1 MSRET
6 RHQEH
11 IGPYRLLA
19 RVAGG
24 VGTVHRAADPDGRD
38 VAIRLL
44 PPGTYDIAAMRN
56 VLSPY
61 VVDVLDG
68 DDAADP
74 PYVVSRFVPGRPL
87 DESLTGPLRG
97 AGLRQTA
104 LGLARALAALH
115 QAGLAHGDLRPDHIL
130 VVDGAPVVIDFGL
143 VPGDPAR
150 DLRAWAANVAFAAT
164 ADPRCL
170 AADDPAAAAGDAVPA
185 PLGALLRAAADPAGA
200 LTAAELAESVA
211 ALTLDTALDP
221 GLDTGLDAAPAG
233 PSRDA
238 VPGAG
243 VEEPRRPEEP
253 EAAPQAVPQAGAG
266 AGAGAGAAEGGRG
279 AEPSAAAATE
289 RARAHELAVARAWAR
304 LLTVMVVVIAVGVA
318 IAVPLAGI
326 VLSLVSVTVLRG
338 TSAGWAAGVART
350 AVTVPYAAVAA
361 VAVTLGLAGMSVF
374 RVEVDPLGA
383 CAFGAG
389 AAAGVLWAAPGVT
402 GPRRHLEEVFAS
414 VARAPRRIAVAGVV
428 LGALAL
434 VAVVAAISLTP
445 TLAPLYGLQS
455 SLESGVAR
463 LQAALH

>member
-24 VGTVHRAADPDGRD
+24 VGVVHRAADPDGRD

-44 PPGTYDIAAMRN
+44 PPGAYDIAAMRS

-87 DESLTGPLRG
+87 DEWLTGPLQG
-97 AGLRQTA
+97 AGLRQMA

-115 QAGLAHGDLRPDHIL
+115 LAGLAHGDLRPDHIL

-143 VPGDPAR
+143 VPGDPGG

-170 AADDPAAAAGDAVPA
+170 AAADPAAAAGEAVPA
-185 PLGALLRAAADPAGA
+185 PLRALLRAAADPAGA

-211 ALTLDTALDP
+211 ALTLDD
-221 GLDTGLDAAPAG
+221 APAG
-233 PSRDA
+233 PARDA
-238 VPGAG
+238 APRAA
-243 VEEPRRPEEP
+243 VEEPPHPETP
-253 EAAPQAVPQAGAG
+253 EAVPEVVPQVVPQS
-266 AGAGAGAAEGGRG
+266 GAGAAEAGRG
-279 AEPSAAAATE
+279 AEPSAAASAE

-304 LLTVMVVVIAVGVA
+304 LLTVMVVVIAVGAA
-318 IAVPLAGI
+318 IAVPPAGI
-326 VLSLVSVTVLRG
+326 VLSLAAVTVLRG

-350 AVTVPYAAVAA
+350 AVTVPYAAAAA
-361 VAVTLGLAGMSVF
+361 VAVTLGLAGMSMF

-445 TLAPLYGLQS
+445 SLAPLYGLQS

-463 LQAALH
+463 LQASLH